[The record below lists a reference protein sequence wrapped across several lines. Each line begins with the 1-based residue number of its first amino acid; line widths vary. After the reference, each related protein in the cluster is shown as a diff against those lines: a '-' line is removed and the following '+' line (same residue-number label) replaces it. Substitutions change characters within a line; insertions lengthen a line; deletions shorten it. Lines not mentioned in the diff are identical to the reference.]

1 MLRGVFKNSQL
12 CIYFAGMYF
21 RISMRKNP
29 ETKELSGYY
38 RLLESYRNHHGQ
50 TCQRTMLSAG
60 FLDELNAD
68 QLNSIQKILTAKV
81 ANLDN
86 PLFELPY
93 SDDLVVLDYV
103 ERFYNRMVVE
113 KRIDIPSDAKSK
125 VSRHGSDYHRID
137 INSISNKDVREI
149 GAEWLSYQAVLQLR
163 ISSFLEQRGWDDSD
177 IRLALTH
184 IISRAVYPASE
195 LKTSSWIKENSAV
208 CEITGFDREK
218 ITKDQLYHISTR
230 LYSEKE
236 ALEQY
241 LSFRTNELF
250 DIEDRIMLFDLT
262 NTYFE
267 GRKTGSKLA
276 KFGRSKEK
284 RSDAKLVVLA
294 LVVNPEGFIKY
305 SAILQGNMSD
315 PATLESMI
323 ENLRLKTSTSARKAL
338 IVMDAGIATEDNLQ
352 MVKAKGYDYLCVTRS
367 NLKKYKVEA
376 DVATVTVT
384 DNKKQK
390 IELCPVKS
398 DRNTDYYLKVESH
411 TKELKERSMNEQF
424 RVRFEDGLQI
434 IADSLTK
441 KGGVKQA
448 DKVYERIGRLKGK
461 YPSIARYF
469 DVQVVLSEVDQSKTK
484 GKKQSNIPEL
494 KQIATAINWA
504 VKPDVD
510 INARSGIYFLRTSL
524 EGQSQ
529 EMLWQFYNT
538 IREIEATFRI
548 LKTDLDLRPIY
559 HKKDESTMAHLNLG
573 LLAYWVVNTIR
584 HQLKKEN
591 IHSSWSEI
599 VRIMNTQKAV
609 TTLAQNDKDQV
620 ILIRRCSEPN
630 QKVQTL
636 YDALKYKYAP
646 FIKKKSVV
654 LKSELREM
662 QMLV

>member
-1 MLRGVFKNSQL
+1 
-12 CIYFAGMYF
+12 
-21 RISMRKNP
+21 MRKHP

-38 RLLESYRNHHGQ
+38 RLLESYRNHNGQ
-50 TCQRTMLSAG
+50 ACHRTMLSAG
-60 FLDELNAD
+60 FLDELSAE
-68 QLNSIQKILTAKV
+68 QLNAIQKILTAKV
-81 ANLDN
+81 ANLGN

-103 ERFYNRMVVE
+103 ERFFNRMVVE
-113 KRIDIPSDAKSK
+113 KRIDIHKEEATPKA
-125 VSRHGSDYHRID
+125 VRHGKDYQRID
-137 INSISNKDVREI
+137 INSIRNKDVREI
-149 GAEWLSYQAVLQLR
+149 GAEWLSYQAIGQLR
-163 ISSFLEQRGWDDSD
+163 IASFLEQQGWNDSD

-208 CEITGFDREK
+208 CEITGFDIEK
-218 ITKDQLYHISTR
+218 VTKDQLYRISTK
-230 LYSEKE
+230 LYNEKE

-250 DIEDRIMLFDLT
+250 DIEDRIMLYDLT

-323 ENLRLKTSTSARKAL
+323 ENLRVKTSSSAKKAL
-338 IVMDAGIATEDNLQ
+338 IVMDAGIATEDNLK

-367 NLKKYKVEA
+367 SLKNYKVETDA
-376 DVATVTVT
+376 AAVTVT

-398 DRNTDYYLKVESH
+398 DKNTDYYLKVESH
-411 TKELKERSMNEQF
+411 TKELKERSMNDQF
-424 RVRFEDGLQI
+424 RQRFEDGLQI
-434 IADSLTK
+434 IAESLTK

-461 YPSIARYF
+461 YPSIQRYF
-469 DVQVVLSEVDQSKTK
+469 DIEVVVEER
-484 GKKQSNIPEL
+484 PERKRKEENNPPEQ
-494 KQIATAINWA
+494 KQIATAINWSI
-504 VKPDVD
+504 KKDVD
-510 INARSGIYFLRTSL
+510 INARSGVYFLRTSL

-559 HKKDESTMAHLNLG
+559 HKKDESTMAHLHLG

-584 HQLKKEN
+584 HQLKKEK
-591 IHSSWSEI
+591 IHSNWSEI
-599 VRIMNTQKAV
+599 VRVMNTQKAV
-609 TTLAQNDKDQV
+609 TTLAQNDKDEV
-620 ILIRRCSEPN
+620 IQIRRCTEPN
-630 QKVQTL
+630 QKVQKL

-646 FIKKKSVV
+646 FVKKKSVV
-654 LKSELREM
+654 LKSELRE
-662 QMLV
+662 

>member
-1 MLRGVFKNSQL
+1 
-12 CIYFAGMYF
+12 
-21 RISMRKNP
+21 MRKNP
-29 ETKELSGYY
+29 ETKQLSGYY

-50 TCQRTMLSAG
+50 ACHRTMLSAG
-60 FLDELNAD
+60 FLDELNAE
-68 QLNSIQKILTAKV
+68 QLNAIQKILTAKV

-86 PLFELPY
+86 SLFELPY

-103 ERFYNRMVVE
+103 ELFFNRMVIE
-113 KRIDIPSDAKSK
+113 KRIDIPSDEVKTN
-125 VSRHGSDYHRID
+125 VSRHGKEYHRID
-137 INSISNKDVREI
+137 INSIRNKDVREI
-149 GAEWLSYQAVLQLR
+149 GAEWMSFQAVGQLR
-163 ISSFLEQRGWDDSD
+163 IASFLEQQGWDDSD
-177 IRLALTH
+177 IRLALTD

-208 CEITGFDREK
+208 CEITGFDREQV
-218 ITKDQLYHISTR
+218 TKDQLYRISTK
-230 LYSEKE
+230 LYNEKE

-250 DIEDRIMLFDLT
+250 DIEDRIMLYDLT

-267 GRKTGSKLA
+267 GRKTGSALA

-294 LVVNPEGFIKY
+294 LVVNPQGFIKY
-305 SAILQGNMSD
+305 SAILQGNISD

-323 ENLRLKTSTSARKAL
+323 ENLRLKTSSSAKKAL
-338 IVMDAGIATEDNLQ
+338 IVMDAGIATEDNLK
-352 MVKAKGYDYLCVTRS
+352 MVKDKGYDYLCVTRS
-367 NLKKYKVEA
+367 SLKNYKVQA
-376 DVATVTVT
+376 DAAIVTVT

-398 DRNTDYYLKVESH
+398 DNNTDYYLKVESH
-411 TKELKERSMNEQF
+411 TKKLKECSMNDQF
-424 RVRFEDGLQI
+424 RARFEDGLQI

-469 DVQVVLSEVDQSKTK
+469 DIEVVEQQIESKIK
-484 GKKQSNIPEL
+484 GKHKQATTKPEQ
-494 KQIATAINWA
+494 KQIATAISWA
-504 VKPDVD
+504 IKPDVE

-524 EGQSQ
+524 EGDSQ

-538 IREIEATFRI
+538 IREIEATFRV

-559 HKKDESTMAHLNLG
+559 HKKDESTMAHLHLG

-591 IHSSWSEI
+591 IHSGWSEI

-620 ILIRRCSEPN
+620 IQIRRCTEPN

-636 YDALKYKYAP
+636 YDALKYKHAP

-654 LKSELREM
+654 LKSELREV
-662 QMLV
+662 QIIV

>member
-1 MLRGVFKNSQL
+1 
-12 CIYFAGMYF
+12 
-21 RISMRKNP
+21 MRKNP

-38 RLLESYRNHHGQ
+38 RLLESYRNHNGQ
-50 TCQRTMLSAG
+50 ACHRTMLSAG
-60 FLDELNAD
+60 FLDELSAE
-68 QLNSIQKILTAKV
+68 QLNAIQKILTAKV
-81 ANLDN
+81 ANLGN

-103 ERFYNRMVVE
+103 ERFFNRMVVE
-113 KRIDIPSDAKSK
+113 KRIDIPKEEATPKAA
-125 VSRHGSDYHRID
+125 RHGKDYQRID
-137 INSISNKDVREI
+137 INSIRNKDVREI
-149 GAEWLSYQAVLQLR
+149 GAEWLSYQAVGQLR
-163 ISSFLEQRGWDDSD
+163 IASFLEQQGWDDSD

-208 CEITGFDREK
+208 CEITGFDVEK
-218 ITKDQLYHISTR
+218 VTKDQLYRISTR
-230 LYSEKE
+230 LYNEKE

-250 DIEDRIMLFDLT
+250 DIEDRIMLYDLT

-267 GRKTGSKLA
+267 GRKTGSVLA

-315 PATLESMI
+315 SATLESMI
-323 ENLRLKTSTSARKAL
+323 ENLRVKTSGSAKKAL
-338 IVMDAGIATEDNLQ
+338 IVMDAGIATEDNLK

-367 NLKKYKVEA
+367 SQKNYKVEA
-376 DVATVTVT
+376 DAATVTVT

-398 DRNTDYYLKVESH
+398 DKNTDYYLKVESH
-411 TKELKERSMNEQF
+411 TKELKERSMNDRF
-424 RVRFEDGLQI
+424 RQRFEDGLQT
-434 IADSLTK
+434 IAESLTK

-461 YPSIARYF
+461 YPSIQRYF
-469 DVQVVLSEVDQSKTK
+469 DIEVVVEEQPERKRK
-484 GKKQSNIPEL
+484 RKQENNPPEQ

-504 VKPDVD
+504 IKKDVD

-538 IREIEATFRI
+538 IREIEATFRV
-548 LKTDLDLRPIY
+548 LKTDIDLRPIY
-559 HKKDESTMAHLNLG
+559 HKKDESTMAHLHLG

-591 IHSSWSEI
+591 IHSGWSEI

-609 TTLAQNDKDQV
+609 TTLAQNDKDEV
-620 ILIRRCSEPN
+620 IQIRRCTEPN
-630 QKVQTL
+630 QKVQKL

-646 FIKKKSVV
+646 FVKKKSVV
-654 LKSELREM
+654 LKSELRE
-662 QMLV
+662 

>member
-1 MLRGVFKNSQL
+1 
-12 CIYFAGMYF
+12 
-21 RISMRKNP
+21 MRKHP

-38 RLLESYRNHHGQ
+38 RLLESYRNHNGQ
-50 TCQRTMLSAG
+50 ACHRTMLSAG
-60 FLDELNAD
+60 FLDELSAE
-68 QLNSIQKILTAKV
+68 QLNAIQKILTAKV
-81 ANLDN
+81 ANLGN

-103 ERFYNRMVVE
+103 ERFFNRMVVE
-113 KRIDIPSDAKSK
+113 KRIDIHKEEATPKA
-125 VSRHGSDYHRID
+125 VRHGKDYQRID
-137 INSISNKDVREI
+137 INSIRNKDVREI
-149 GAEWLSYQAVLQLR
+149 GAEWLSYQAIGQLR
-163 ISSFLEQRGWDDSD
+163 IASFLEQQGWNDSD
-177 IRLALTH
+177 IRLGLTH

-208 CEITGFDREK
+208 CEITGFDIEK
-218 ITKDQLYHISTR
+218 VTKDQLYRISTK
-230 LYSEKE
+230 LYNEKE

-250 DIEDRIMLFDLT
+250 DIEDRIMLYDLT

-323 ENLRLKTSTSARKAL
+323 ENLRVKTSSSAKKAL
-338 IVMDAGIATEDNLQ
+338 IVMDAGIATEDNLK

-367 NLKKYKVEA
+367 SLKNYKVETDA
-376 DVATVTVT
+376 AAVTVT

-398 DRNTDYYLKVESH
+398 DKNTDYYLKVESH
-411 TKELKERSMNEQF
+411 TKELKERSMNDQF
-424 RVRFEDGLQI
+424 RQRFEDGLQI
-434 IADSLTK
+434 IAESLTK

-461 YPSIARYF
+461 YPSIQRYF
-469 DVQVVLSEVDQSKTK
+469 DIEVVVEER
-484 GKKQSNIPEL
+484 PERKRKEENNPPEQ
-494 KQIATAINWA
+494 KQIATAINWSI
-504 VKPDVD
+504 KKDVD
-510 INARSGIYFLRTSL
+510 INARSGVYFLRTSL

-559 HKKDESTMAHLNLG
+559 HKKDESTMAHLHLG

-584 HQLKKEN
+584 HQLKKEK
-591 IHSSWSEI
+591 IHSNWSEI
-599 VRIMNTQKAV
+599 VRVMNTQKAV
-609 TTLAQNDKDQV
+609 TTLAQNDKDEV
-620 ILIRRCSEPN
+620 IQIRRCTEPN
-630 QKVQTL
+630 QKVQKL

-646 FIKKKSVV
+646 FVKKKSVV
-654 LKSELREM
+654 LKSELRE
-662 QMLV
+662 